1 MGVRSHGLSLAEQ
14 QMNPFIALA
23 IVWTVGH
30 SNHDFDHFAG
40 LLASQSIEVV
50 VDVRSYPYSKYCPH
64 FDREALKKAL
74 ESKGLCYLYLGEE
87 LGGRP
92 TKDSQH
98 DEDGH
103 ALYGEMAQEPDFR
116 AAIGRVVEG
125 ARKFRLALV
134 CSEGDPH
141 DCHRRLLVGK
151 VLTDGGV
158 ELRHIL
164 PDAEVIAETTVE
176 LGNRDGQES
185 LFEEEVPWR
194 STQSVSHRQ
203 RLNTSL
209 DEQ

>member
-1 MGVRSHGLSLAEQ
+1 MEEQ
-14 QMNPFIALA
+14 LT
-23 IVWTVGH
+23 VWTVGH
-30 SNHDFDHFAG
+30 SNHDFDQFAG

-64 FDREALKKAL
+64 FDREALKKKL
-74 ESKGLCYLYLGEE
+74 ESKDLRYLYLGDE

-92 TKDSQH
+92 TKDSQY

-103 ALYGEMAQEPDFR
+103 ALYGEMAGEPVFQ
-116 AAIGRVVEG
+116 AAVSRVVEG
-125 ARKFRLALV
+125 ARKFRVALV
-134 CSEGDPH
+134 CSEGDPL

-151 VLTDGGV
+151 VLADDGI

-164 PDAEVIAETTVE
+164 PDAEVITETTVE
-176 LGNRDGQES
+176 LGNRNGQES

-203 RLNTSL
+203 RLNASL
-209 DEQ
+209 DD

>member
-1 MGVRSHGLSLAEQ
+1 MAEQ
-14 QMNPFIALA
+14 LT
-23 IVWTVGH
+23 VWTVGH

-40 LLASQSIEVV
+40 LLASESIEVV

-64 FDREALKKAL
+64 FDREALKKTL
-74 ESKGLCYLYLGEE
+74 ELKDLRYLYLGEE

-92 TKDSQH
+92 TKDSQY

-103 ALYGEMAQEPDFR
+103 ALYGEMAGEPEFQ
-116 AAIGRVVEG
+116 AAVGRVIEG
-125 ARKFRLALV
+125 ARKFRVALV
-134 CSEGDPH
+134 CSEGDH
-141 DCHRRLLVGK
+141 LDCHRRLLVGK
-151 VLTDGGV
+151 VLADDGV

-164 PDAEVIAETTVE
+164 PNAEVITETTVE
-176 LGNRDGQES
+176 LGNRNGQES

-209 DEQ
+209 DD